1 MNYGWSNY
9 CEEKISKFFTSTI
22 SAFVF
27 MYFTEKAPSPWGK
40 KGEEYFG
47 CETYLKIERKKPF
60 YNASERLTII
70 RPIMFFKKLSN
81 ARKII

>member
-27 MYFTEKAPSPWGK
+27 MNFTEKAPSRWGK
-40 KGEEYFG
+40 KGEKDFG
-47 CETYLKIERKKPF
+47 CENYLKIENREKKGLF
-60 YNASERLTII
+60 TILVKDLQL
-70 RPIMFFKKLSN
+70 FGQ
-81 ARKII
+81 

>member
-27 MYFTEKAPSPWGK
+27 IYFTKKAPSPWEKRGK
-40 KGEEYFG
+40 RFWMRKLFKDREEKAFLPY
-47 CETYLKIERKKPF
+47 
-60 YNASERLTII
+60 
-70 RPIMFFKKLSN
+70 
-81 ARKII
+81 

>member
-27 MYFTEKAPSPWGK
+27 MNFTEKAPSRWGK
-40 KGEEYFG
+40 KGEKDFG
-47 CETYLKIERKKPF
+47 CENYLKIERKKPF
-60 YNASERLTII
+60 YNTSKRLTTI
-70 RPIMFFKKLSN
+70 RPIIFFKKRSN
-81 ARKII
+81 